1 MIKVVKD
8 EWTPFVANLGKMP
21 NILMPIVGR
30 TMTNI
35 VKIWIGQARK
45 WAYFKTKAKP
55 QGQYANSFYHMG
67 PRKSGK
73 KWYIDWGN
81 EAKHAGGLEF
91 GNPPHIIRPR
101 ADRSP
106 ASVLATR
113 GRRATGHKA
122 ALAWV
127 GAGGGMIF
135 AKYVNH
141 PGNKAYHLIEG
152 SGNDSHTMALIKQEI
167 SKQVDGQI
175 NKLTKRG
182 QI

>member
-21 NILMPIVGR
+21 NLLMPIVGR

-55 QGQYANSFYHMG
+55 QGMYANSFYHKG
-67 PRKSGK
+67 PRKSAR
-73 KWYIDWGN
+73 KWFIDWGN
-81 EAKHAGGLEF
+81 EAPHAGGLEY
-91 GNPPHIIRPR
+91 GNPPHVIKPR
-101 ADRSP
+101 ADRAF
-106 ASVLATR
+106 ASVLANKKA
-113 GRRATGHKA
+113 RATGDRA
-122 ALAWV
+122 RLAWKGPG
-127 GAGGGMIF
+127 GAMIF

-152 SGNDSHTMALIKQEI
+152 SGNDSHTAELIKQEI
-167 SKQVDGQI
+167 SKQVEGQI